1 MKPRA
6 LAPPLSQLQLR
17 WIAALLACAQL
28 PLIPHMPTWI
38 VALGSGLVVA
48 RVVMPDRLYA
58 PTVLRRWLLP
68 IFAVAAAI
76 GIRTEFGYF
85 LARDPCVQFL
95 YILLGIK
102 FIEART
108 VRDGM
113 LLVCLVLFLSLAQ
126 FFYTQS
132 IFAAIAALPLLLSLG
147 GTLATLRSGADARAP
162 WREQLAAT
170 ARLVVQ
176 GVPLALLLFVL
187 FPRLAGPLWGMPFDA
202 GASTG
207 LSDSMSPGSISQLSL
222 SDAVAFRVDF
232 KGKPP
237 PPAQRYWRGPVLA
250 RFDGSGWHTA
260 YRLQSGTPSP
270 PSVRPIE
277 YTVTLEP
284 HGKIW
289 LFALEFPSGLPR
301 AASSDALVG
310 PINPIATLSYD
321 QQLFARTPVTQTVR
335 YTQRSVLRD
344 SFSARDDNP
353 RENLR
358 LPRTNPRTLAF
369 AQEMRGRAASDSEY
383 IRAVLKWFHD
393 EPFVYTLAPGQYDHD
408 PVDAFLFDTRRGF
421 CEHYAGAFVVLLR
434 AAGIPARVVTGYQGG
449 EMNPDG
455 EYMIVRQSDAHA
467 WAEAMIDGEWKR
479 FDPTAAV
486 APSRIERGLGAAL
499 PVGEPVPYLAR
510 LELTWLKSLRLHWD
524 SVNYQW
530 QRGVV
535 GFNLDRQRDFLRDAG
550 LDGARPWQLVVLT
563 AVAIFLWGLAVL
575 TVVRLRRSRVDAEIA
590 LWRSAC
596 RLLGRAGLARR
607 QDEGPLSYA
616 ERASGRWPQWAA
628 SFQRVANAYALL
640 RYGPPGPA
648 RGKLLREL
656 ETGVQALPS
665 ARTLSGAAQ

>member
-6 LAPPLSQLQLR
+6 PAPPLSRLQLR
-17 WIAALLACAQL
+17 WIAALLACAQA
-28 PLIPHMPTWI
+28 PLILHMPAWI

-48 RVVMPDRLYA
+48 RIVMPERLYA
-58 PTVLRRWLLP
+58 PTALRRWLLP
-68 IFAVAAAI
+68 IFAVATAI
-76 GIRTEFGYF
+76 GIRTQFGYF
-85 LARDPCVQFL
+85 LARDPCVEFL

-108 VRDGM
+108 GRDGM
-113 LLVCLVLFLSLAQ
+113 LLVCLALFLSLAQ

-132 IFAAIAALPLLLSLG
+132 IFAALAALPLLLSLG
-147 GTLATLRSGADARAP
+147 GTLAALRSGADARP
-162 WREQLAAT
+162 WREQLAST

-187 FPRLAGPLWGMPFDA
+187 FPRLAAPLWGMPFDA

-232 KGKPP
+232 AGQPP
-237 PPAQRYWRGPVLA
+237 PPSQRYWRGPVLA

-260 YRLQSGTPSP
+260 YRLQSGTPSR
-270 PSVRPIE
+270 SSERPIE

-289 LFALEFPSGLPR
+289 LFALEFVSTLPR
-301 AASSDALVG
+301 PAVSDPLVG
-310 PINPIATLSYD
+310 PINLIATLSYD

-335 YTQRSVLRD
+335 YTQRSILRD

-369 AQEMRGRAASDSEY
+369 AQDMRGRAASDSEY
-383 IRAVLKWFHD
+383 IRALLKWFRD
-393 EPFVYTLAPGQYDHD
+393 EPFVYTLAPGQYDRD

-499 PVGEPVPYLAR
+499 PASEPVPYLAR
-510 LELTWLKSLRLHWD
+510 LEMTWLKSLRLHWD

-535 GFNLDRQRDFLRDAG
+535 GFNLDRQRDFLRDVG
-550 LDGARPWQLVVLT
+550 LDGARPWQLVVL
-563 AVAIFLWGLAVL
+563 AAAASFLWGLAVL

-596 RLLGRAGLARR
+596 RLLGRAGLVRR
-607 QDEGPLSYA
+607 QDEGPLAYA
-616 ERASGRWPQWAA
+616 ARASGRWPQWAA
-628 SFQRVANAYALL
+628 SFQRVANAYAFL

-656 ETGVQALPS
+656 ETGVDDLPS
-665 ARTLSGAAQ
+665 ARALGRAAK

>member
-1 MKPRA
+1 M
-6 LAPPLSQLQLR
+6 
-17 WIAALLACAQL
+17 
-28 PLIPHMPTWI
+28 
-38 VALGSGLVVA
+38 
-48 RVVMPDRLYA
+48 
-58 PTVLRRWLLP
+58 
-68 IFAVAAAI
+68 AAAI

-335 YTQRSVLRD
+335 YTQRSVLRA

-358 LPRTNPRTLAF
+358 LPRANARTLAF

-434 AAGIPARVVTGYQGG
+434 AAGIPARVVTGYQGRRM
-449 EMNPDG
+449 ETL
-455 EYMIVRQSDAHA
+455 RSDR
-467 WAEAMIDGEWKR
+467 GGR
-479 FDPTAAV
+479 AV
-486 APSRIERGLGAAL
+486 AYRAGLGRRASRGRAGSLSRAPGADVAQKSAAPLGLGELPVAARRRRIQPGQAARFPARRRSGRRASVAAGRVDRGGDL
-499 PVGEPVPYLAR
+499 PVGAR
-510 LELTWLKSLRLHWD
+510 GADRRPFAQIARRRRDRIVAQCLPTARPRRTRAPSG
-524 SVNYQW
+524 
-530 QRGVV
+530 RGTAFV
-535 GFNLDRQRDFLRDAG
+535 R
-550 LDGARPWQLVVLT
+550 GARKRALAAVGRVVPARSECLC
-563 AVAIFLWGLAVL
+563 APA
-575 TVVRLRRSRVDAEIA
+575 LRAARPGARKAAPGARD
-590 LWRSAC
+590 R
-596 RLLGRAGLARR
+596 RAGLALGAYPQR
-607 QDEGPLSYA
+607 
-616 ERASGRWPQWAA
+616 GREMT
-628 SFQRVANAYALL
+628 RM
-640 RYGPPGPA
+640 
-648 RGKLLREL
+648 
-656 ETGVQALPS
+656 
-665 ARTLSGAAQ
+665 